1 MKRPRLKD
9 YPNRLNQAGAL
20 ELEKI
25 IRKYW
30 SDRGYAIETVV
41 EPMTDRISKNPI
53 YVVRSNLWNGWPPR
67 QSKIAAQ
74 PKKSPV
80 QGPDEPA
87 RAEVC
92 IGDQCES
99 TPNAAHAA
107 RP

>member
-20 ELEKI
+20 ELEKT

-30 SDRGYAIETVV
+30 ADRGYRIETTI
-41 EPMTDRISKNPI
+41 EPMTNRDSKAP
-53 YVVRSNLWNGWPPR
+53 VFVLRSNLLNGLPRR

-74 PKKSPV
+74 PKNSPAR
-80 QGPDEPA
+80 GPDEPA

-99 TPNAAHAA
+99 ISNAARAA